1 MLQRIDVA
9 VSANTSDKS
18 VLDCVMKK
26 IGLKMHHWWQQKMP
40 WSKFKIDYSDQNARW
55 TDF

>member
-26 IGLKMHHWWQQKMP
+26 IGLKMHHWGQQKMP
-40 WSKFKIDYSDQNARW
+40 WSKFKIDYSDQNGRW
-55 TDF
+55 TDV